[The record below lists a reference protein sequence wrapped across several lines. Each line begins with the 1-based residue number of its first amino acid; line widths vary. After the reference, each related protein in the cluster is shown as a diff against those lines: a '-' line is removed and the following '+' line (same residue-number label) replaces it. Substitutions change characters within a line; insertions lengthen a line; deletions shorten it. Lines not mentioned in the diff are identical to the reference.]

1 MTDADKGRTDTVV
14 EGRATFKTMAE
25 STAEEWAV
33 IAKSNM
39 EFTKGLPDRVLGHLK
54 LLDGDFGGFAVDRLE
69 HSLQSAT
76 LAHRAGKDEEYV
88 VCALIHDIGD
98 TLGSFNHA
106 EIGAAIMKPFISED
120 NFWMM
125 EHHGIFQG
133 YYFFHHLGL
142 DRDRREQ
149 FREHQAFEH
158 TAQFC
163 HLFDQNA
170 FEPDYDT
177 MPLEAFVPMV
187 QRVMERPRTSIYRGS
202 PAVAA
207 E

>member
-1 MTDADKGRTDTVV
+1 MSDKIVD
-14 EGRATFKTMAE
+14 GRATFKTMAE
-25 STAEEWAV
+25 SSQEEWQL
-33 IAKSNM
+33 IAANNG
-39 EFTKGLPDRVLGHLK
+39 EFSKALPDRVLAHLK

-88 VCALIHDIGD
+88 VCALLHDIGD
-98 TLGSFNHA
+98 TLGTFNHA
-106 EIGAAIMKPFISED
+106 EIGAAILKPFVSED
-120 NFWMM
+120 NHWML

-133 YYFFHHLGL
+133 YYFFHHIGL
-142 DRDRREQ
+142 DRDMREEY
-149 FREHQAFEH
+149 RGHQAFEH

-170 FEPDYDT
+170 FDPDYDT
-177 MPLEAFVPMV
+177 MPLEAFEPMV
-187 QRVMERPRTSIYRGS
+187 QRVMERPRASIYKGS
-202 PAVAA
+202 AAAAA

>member
-1 MTDADKGRTDTVV
+1 MSEKIID
-14 EGRATFKTMAE
+14 GRATFKTMAD
-25 STAEEWAV
+25 SSQEEWQL
-33 IAKSNM
+33 IAANNG
-39 EFTKGLPDRVLGHLK
+39 EFSKGLPDRVLAHLK

-88 VCALIHDIGD
+88 VCALLHDIGD
-98 TLGSFNHA
+98 TLGTFNHA
-106 EIGAAIMKPFISED
+106 EIGAAILKPFVSED
-120 NFWMM
+120 NHWML

-133 YYFFHHLGL
+133 YYFFHHIGL
-142 DRDRREQ
+142 DRDMRDEYRG
-149 FREHQAFEH
+149 HQAFEH

-170 FEPDYDT
+170 FDPNYDT
-177 MPLEAFVPMV
+177 MPLDAFEPMV
-187 QRVMERPRTSIYRGS
+187 QRVMERPRASIYKGS
-202 PAVAA
+202 AAAA

>member
-1 MTDADKGRTDTVV
+1 MSDKIID
-14 EGRATFKTMAE
+14 GRATFKTMAD
-25 STAEEWAV
+25 SSQEEWQL
-33 IAKSNM
+33 IAANNG
-39 EFTKGLPDRVLGHLK
+39 EFSRGLPDRVLTHLK

-88 VCALIHDIGD
+88 VCALLHDIGD
-98 TLGSFNHA
+98 TLGTFNHA
-106 EIGAAIMKPFISED
+106 EIGAAILKPFVSED
-120 NFWMM
+120 NHWML

-133 YYFFHHLGL
+133 YYFFHHIGL
-142 DRDRREQ
+142 DRDMREE
-149 FREHQAFEH
+149 FRGHQAFEH

-170 FEPDYDT
+170 FDPDYDT
-177 MPLEAFVPMV
+177 MALEAFEPMV
-187 QRVMERPRTSIYRGS
+187 QRVMERPRASIYKGS

>member
-1 MTDADKGRTDTVV
+1 MSDKIID
-14 EGRATFKTMAE
+14 GRATFKTMAD
-25 STAEEWAV
+25 SSQEEWQL
-33 IAKSNM
+33 IAASNG
-39 EFTKGLPDRVLGHLK
+39 EFSKGLPDRVLAHLK

-88 VCALIHDIGD
+88 VCALLHDIGD
-98 TLGSFNHA
+98 TLGTFNHA
-106 EIGAAIMKPFISED
+106 EIGAAILKPFVSED
-120 NFWMM
+120 NHWML

-133 YYFFHHLGL
+133 YYFFHHIGL
-142 DRDRREQ
+142 DRDMRDEYRG
-149 FREHQAFEH
+149 HQAFEH

-170 FEPDYDT
+170 FDPDYDT
-177 MPLEAFVPMV
+177 MPLEAFEPMV
-187 QRVMERPRTSIYRGS
+187 QRVMERPRASIYKGS
-202 PAVAA
+202 AAAA

>member
-1 MTDADKGRTDTVV
+1 MSDKIVD
-14 EGRATFKTMAE
+14 GRATFKTMAE
-25 STAEEWAV
+25 SSQEEWQL
-33 IAKSNM
+33 IAANNG
-39 EFTKGLPDRVLGHLK
+39 EFSKGLPDRVLAHLK

-88 VCALIHDIGD
+88 VCALLHDIGD
-98 TLGSFNHA
+98 TLGTFNHA
-106 EIGAAIMKPFISED
+106 EIGAAILKPFVSED
-120 NFWMM
+120 NHWML

-133 YYFFHHLGL
+133 YYFFHHIGL
-142 DRDRREQ
+142 DRDMREEY
-149 FREHQAFEH
+149 RGHQAFEH

-170 FEPDYDT
+170 FDPDYDT
-177 MPLEAFVPMV
+177 MPLEAFEPMV
-187 QRVMERPRTSIYRGS
+187 QRVMERPRASIYKGS
-202 PAVAA
+202 AAAA